1 MLAKNVND
9 DACCLDT
16 RDVLAFFMS
25 NLAPTGVSKEFPML
39 LQRIFAAALLL
50 ACAGLALMA
59 WPYQASF
66 SYEPVGPRAYPLLM
80 LGLMS
85 LALIYMLFRP
95 QPTKHTVE
103 EPALDRETLIKIS
116 VCVALL
122 IVFAGT
128 FEPLGFILSSMLIG
142 IPMAR
147 LYGGRW
153 LPSAVIVGLMAIGLY
168 LLFDKAMDVP
178 LPLGLLDVLE
188 N

>member
-1 MLAKNVND
+1 
-9 DACCLDT
+9 
-16 RDVLAFFMS
+16 
-25 NLAPTGVSKEFPML
+25 ML
-39 LQRIFAAALLL
+39 LQRIFASVLLL
-50 ACAGLALMA
+50 ACVGLALMA

-80 LGLMS
+80 LGLMG
-85 LALIYMLFRP
+85 LGLLYLVFRP
-95 QPTKHTVE
+95 TPIVRKDD
-103 EPALDRETLIKIS
+103 EPALDRETLTKIGLCI
-116 VCVALL
+116 VLLL
-122 IVFAGT
+122 IFAGT
-128 FEPLGFILSSMLIG
+128 FEPLGFILSSILIG

-153 LPSAVIVGLMAIGLY
+153 LPSVVIVSLMAIGLY

>member
-1 MLAKNVND
+1 
-9 DACCLDT
+9 
-16 RDVLAFFMS
+16 
-25 NLAPTGVSKEFPML
+25 ML

-50 ACAGLALMA
+50 VCAGLALMA
-59 WPYQASF
+59 WPYQAAF
-66 SYEPVGPRAYPLLM
+66 SYEPVGPRAYPLLI

-85 LALIYMLFRP
+85 LGLIYMLFRP
-95 QPTKHTVE
+95 QPIRHSEE
-103 EPALDRETLIKIS
+103 EPPLDRATLNKIGI
-116 VCVALL
+116 CVVLL
-122 IVFAGT
+122 LVFAGT

-153 LPSAVIVGLMAIGLY
+153 LPGAVIITLMSVGLY
-168 LLFDKAMDVP
+168 VLFDKVMDVP

>member
-1 MLAKNVND
+1 VATPLRIKAV
-9 DACCLDT
+9 AQ
-16 RDVLAFFMS
+16 
-25 NLAPTGVSKEFPML
+25 EFVML

-85 LALIYMLFRP
+85 LALVYMLLRP
-95 QPTKHTVE
+95 QPTKHSEE
-103 EPALDRETLIKIS
+103 EPPLDRETLVKIAI
-116 VCVALL
+116 CVGLL
-122 IVFAGT
+122 LVFAGT
-128 FEPLGFILSSMLIG
+128 FEPLGFILSSILIG
-142 IPMAR
+142 VPMAR

-153 LPSAVIVGLMAIGLY
+153 LPSAVIISLMSVGLY